1 MASNQ
6 VVIRYDGRVDISK
19 HWFRLGDHD
28 VEKLLCAAL
37 GLNDSA
43 TINADVRII
52 INRKSDAPIIS
63 VDGEA
68 CELEVSSNANF

>member
-1 MASNQ
+1 MSNQ

-19 HWFRLGDHD
+19 HWFKLGDHE

-37 GLNDSA
+37 DLGDGS

-52 INRKSDAPIIS
+52 INRKPDLPVVS
-63 VDGEA
+63 VDGNP
-68 CELEVSSNANF
+68 CELEVSSNVDF